1 MNKLGMFTQQNFI
14 CPHAGQNATSQKNMI
29 ESHKLAAEWKNSDTK
44 VAMHYDDLHLETEN

>member
-1 MNKLGMFTQQNFI
+1 MFTQQNFI

-44 VAMHYDDLHLETEN
+44 VAMHYDDLHLEAEN